1 MLQRLARVLRAFAG
15 ATRPGAHLK
24 LALAKSLPHNCPP
37 MRLFAGP
44 PPLTHPQPSRRSM
57 NMLQNVTS
65 TLTDMIARGWEN
77 FLARPQGTLN
87 FRFILQPT
95 IAAILALRAGIND
108 ARNGR
113 PAYLWAA
120 FTKPVYRA
128 QLLHGGWKDIRT
140 PFLVSAVLDAIYQLI
155 THRFIYPLELL
166 FTATL
171 LALVPYLILRGPVNR
186 IVSRFIL
193 PDSAAEGAD
202 KNAGNRPK

>member
-1 MLQRLARVLRAFAG
+1 M
-15 ATRPGAHLK
+15 ATID
-24 LALAKSLPHNCPP
+24 
-37 MRLFAGP
+37 
-44 PPLTHPQPSRRSM
+44 

-77 FLARPQGTLN
+77 FLTRPEGTLN

-95 IAAILALRAGIND
+95 IAAILALRAGIDD

-120 FTKPVYRA
+120 FTKPAYRA

-186 IVSRFIL
+186 IARRFIL

-202 KNAGNRPK
+202 KNARQ

>member
-1 MLQRLARVLRAFAG
+1 
-15 ATRPGAHLK
+15 
-24 LALAKSLPHNCPP
+24 
-37 MRLFAGP
+37 
-44 PPLTHPQPSRRSM
+44 M
-57 NMLQNVTS
+57 NMLQDVTS

-77 FLARPQGTLN
+77 FLARPQGTLEVS
-87 FRFILQPT
+87 IHSPT
-95 IAAILALRAGIND
+95 YHRGHTGASRWHQQCSK
-108 ARNGR
+108 RS

-120 FTKPVYRA
+120 FTKPGYRV

-186 IVSRFIL
+186 IARRRHIDINRYDRTRMGELSRS
-193 PDSAAEGAD
+193 P
-202 KNAGNRPK
+202 AGHTKV

>member
-1 MLQRLARVLRAFAG
+1 
-15 ATRPGAHLK
+15 
-24 LALAKSLPHNCPP
+24 
-37 MRLFAGP
+37 
-44 PPLTHPQPSRRSM
+44 M

-108 ARNGR
+108 ARNER

-166 FTATL
+166 FTAAL

-186 IVSRFIL
+186 IASRFIL
-193 PDSAAEGAD
+193 LDSAAERVD

>member
-1 MLQRLARVLRAFAG
+1 
-15 ATRPGAHLK
+15 
-24 LALAKSLPHNCPP
+24 
-37 MRLFAGP
+37 
-44 PPLTHPQPSRRSM
+44 M
-57 NMLQNVTS
+57 NMLQNITS
-65 TLTDMIARGWEN
+65 TLTDMIARGSGE
-77 FLARPQGTLN
+77 FSRSPAGHTESP
-87 FRFILQPT
+87 FILQPT

-120 FTKPVYRA
+120 FTKPAYRS

-140 PFLVSAVLDAIYQLI
+140 PFLVSAVLDTIYQLI
-155 THRFIYPLELL
+155 SHRFIYPLELL

-186 IVSRFIL
+186 IARRFIL

-202 KNAGNRPK
+202 KNARQ